1 MTATYQPDLVTVS
14 WNGLIIT
21 GFAPDTFVTAT
32 RNNDSWNL
40 TVGSGGESTRAKSG
54 DKSGRVEVTLLAASI
69 SNAALSAQVAIDEAT
84 GAAVGP
90 LGIKDLSGA
99 DAVVAGK
106 AWIVK
111 PADQEKANTESN
123 RVWIFEAGELEIV
136 NGGIVTAA

>member
-14 WNGLIIT
+14 WNGIIIQ

-40 TVGSGGESTRAKSG
+40 TVGSGGDSTRAKSG
-54 DKSGRVEVTLLAASI
+54 DKSGRVEVTLLASSI
-69 SNAALSAQVAIDEAT
+69 TNAALSAAIALDEAT
-84 GAAVGP
+84 GASVGP
-90 LGIKDLSGA
+90 LGVKDLSGD
-99 DAVVAGK
+99 DAVVAGR

-123 RVWIFEAGELEIV
+123 RVWIFETGELEIV
-136 NGGIVTAA
+136 NGGIVTTT